1 MRYNKGMRPKWFWGW
16 VFAFPLFK
24 VLTGI
29 QIRGTVPKNGP
40 FIVAANHVSF
50 LDPPVIGLTAFREIH
65 FLAKKGLFHVSPF
78 FSWLI
83 TTFNAMQVHGT
94 EGMIRAVQLLQ
105 AGKAVVIFPEGTRSR
120 KGYMLPFNPGI
131 GYLAISLGVPV
142 VPTYIANADKKIIS
156 LMLRLH
162 PLKITF
168 GAPVYPRGYAKNKT
182 EYQRFADRIREEVLI
197 LK

>member
-1 MRYNKGMRPKWFWGW
+1 MRPIWFWGW
-16 VFAFPLFK
+16 IFVFPWLK
-24 VLTGI
+24 ILTGI
-29 QIRGTVPKNGP
+29 QIRGTVPKKGP

-50 LDPPVIGLTAFREIH
+50 LDPPVIGIAAFREIY

-78 FSWLI
+78 FSRLI
-83 TTFNAMQVHGT
+83 TAFNAMQVHGT

-105 AGKAVVIFPEGTRSR
+105 QGKAVVIFPEGTRSR
-120 KGYMLPFNPGI
+120 KGFMLPFNPGI

-142 VPTYIANADKKIIS
+142 VPTYIANADKSFVS
-156 LMLRLH
+156 LMLRFH

-168 GAPVYPRGYAKNKT
+168 GAPVYPRDYAKTKT
-182 EYQRFADRIREEVLI
+182 EYQRFADMIREEVLT